1 MTNCT
6 GICRHFWDQQSCEN
20 PIATITHVSR
30 HFQVRHIPGLG
41 FLNGENGR
49 RATVFIFMVGASKDR
64 WRLMFTEISCQ
75 ISTWGSGMSRKIRL
89 FRQQEFT
96 TASKRASLNSVQI
109 GAITSGLIFHPSPA
123 RPSPSRICCSHDTS
137 HEETYF
143 NFAVDNIDFRFVS
156 AHLFEAFVE
165 QSMGLC
171 QLLPFRAL
179 FQCG

>member
-1 MTNCT
+1 MPTFLGPTKLRKPACYHNTC
-6 GICRHFWDQQSCEN
+6 IQ
-20 PIATITHVSR
+20 AV
-30 HFQVRHIPGLG
+30 PGSAHPRTW
-41 FLNGENGR
+41 FLEWREWQESNSFYLYGR
-49 RATVFIFMVGASKDR
+49 SVQGPLAI
-64 WRLMFTEISCQ
+64 MFTGISCQ

-123 RPSPSRICCSHDTS
+123 RPSPSGICCSHDTS

-165 QSMGLC
+165 QSMGTC